1 MKSIFTRA
9 LDYLSGKKELLTV
22 LEQQSTVIKLLKES
36 VEAKQEVIKEEK
48 PCKNKII
55 YNVNTKYV
63 NVITCENNSYAGYD
77 ISPETVEL
85 LKDAEDAI
93 IIQLLS
99 PKKEEVIVN
108 ETEGKIEKEEKEL
121 VSHFLD
127 IFDGVDDF
135 EVVGDSV
142 YFKGIK
148 SVEIPSVIVARFIEI
163 LENGK
168 SVYGSIMTEMTD
180 EYQSLKAFTAKLL
193 TSPREESIQQVL
205 KFCRHNDMRISK
217 RGNIIAYRRVR
228 EYTDVSMPDN
238 LELVAFVKESI
249 DKVKKWKKSPKNY
262 EIYTS
267 DDFEGYDIIETSKI
281 YQKSFQDRN
290 HSIIGNLFDLYNNQS
305 VLKPETTKLYSSQ
318 HDYGKYQFAI
328 GDVYKADENDIDVD
342 AGQCHSGGLHF
353 ASVNYNYTGYGEIPV
368 VVLIN
373 PAKTITIPLNELAK
387 GRTTEMKI
395 ACVNPNE
402 HGVHIDEALIEQAD
416 EEYDEYTLEEL
427 QQVISQKTLKPLS
440 VEEEVTVLS
449 IPEVVNIREILSRR
463 VISI

>member
-205 KFCRHNDMRISK
+205 KFCRHNDMKISK
-217 RGNIIAYRRVR
+217 KGNIIAYRRVR

>member
-142 YFKGIK
+142 FFKGIK

-217 RGNIIAYRRVR
+217 KGNIIAYRRVR

-305 VLKPETTKLYSSQ
+305 ILKPETTKLYSSQ

-395 ACVNPNE
+395 ACINPNE
-402 HGVHIDEALIEQAD
+402 HGIHIDEALIEQAD
-416 EEYDEYTLEEL
+416 EEFDEYTLEEL

-440 VEEEVTVLS
+440 IEEEVTVLS

>member
-36 VEAKQEVIKEEK
+36 VEAKQEIVKEEK

-55 YNVNTKYV
+55 YNVNTGNV
-63 NVITCENNSYAGYD
+63 NVITCDGSNYQGYD

-205 KFCRHNDMRISK
+205 KFCRHNDMKISK
-217 RGNIIAYRRVR
+217 KGNIIAYRRVR

>member
-205 KFCRHNDMRISK
+205 KFCRHNDMKISK
-217 RGNIIAYRRVR
+217 KGNIIAYRRVR

-262 EIYTS
+262 EVYTS
-267 DDFEGYDIIETSKI
+267 DDFEGYDIVETSKI

-416 EEYDEYTLEEL
+416 EEYDGYTLEEL